1 MTKPLQ
7 IGRFAFAR
15 KMDAEAHIK
24 KIFKE
29 AVWGEPLAGEEHEFV
44 LSLLLRHPRAQ
55 EKLSGGLS
63 HFTVNSNGYGYHC
76 FYIHRPIGPAEHFSY
91 IKSLRGE
98 DDVRSLVLS
107 ALNRAIDDQIWT
119 FRDTELAKGEQYCP
133 YTKLLITKDHYH
145 VDHPD
150 PTFLE
155 LHTGWL
161 QQTGLKFE
169 QIKISDGSGNEIGR
183 HMTDDD
189 QRTSW
194 QNYHRTYARLRL
206 LSPRGNLS
214 EAKIEANARIRNQ
227 KAGT

>member
-7 IGRFAFAR
+7 IGQFAFER

-24 KIFKE
+24 NIFKE

-44 LSLLLRHPRAQ
+44 LALLLRHPRAE
-55 EKLSGGLS
+55 EKLADGMS
-63 HFTVNSNGYGYHC
+63 HFTVNSNGYGSHC
-76 FYIHRPIGPAEHFSY
+76 FYIHRPSGLSEHFSY

-98 DDVRSLVLS
+98 DDVRSLALS
-107 ALNRAIDDQIWT
+107 AMSRAIELQIWT

-133 YTKLLITKDHYH
+133 FTKALITKDRYH
-145 VDHPD
+145 VDHPN

-161 QQTGLKFE
+161 QLRGLTFE
-169 QIKISDGSGNEIGR
+169 QIMISDGSGNEIGR
-183 HMTDDD
+183 HMTDVD
-189 QRTSW
+189 QKMSW
-194 QNYHRTYARLRL
+194 QEYHRTRARLRL

-214 EAKIEANARIRNQ
+214 EAKIEANTRIRSQ
-227 KAGT
+227 KAAT